1 VNRREEREE
10 AFEALVENAWPGL
23 VRLGTALVGDRHA
36 AEDLAQ
42 TALLKTYEHW
52 RRIREPAAAGAY
64 ARTALVRDAVR
75 LRTRRRREE
84 RRDHESLPELA
95 SRDVAPGAALSVA
108 LERALTALPTP
119 QRAALVLRHLLDLS
133 EADTATALG
142 CSVGTVKSRCSR
154 AAASLRAAGLLDD
167 DPREPQHTGGTA

>member
-1 VNRREEREE
+1 VRHRDERDE
-10 AFEALVENAWPGL
+10 AFEALVEDAWPGL

-42 TALLKTYEHW
+42 TSLLKTYEHW
-52 RRIREPAAAGAY
+52 RRIREPASAGAY
-64 ARTALVRDAVR
+64 ARTALVRDA
-75 LRTRRRREE
+75 LRFRTHRRRED
-84 RRDHESLPELA
+84 RREHESLPEQP

-108 LERALTALPTP
+108 LERALASLPPP

-133 EADTATALG
+133 EADTAAALG
-142 CSVGTVKSRCSR
+142 CSAGTVKSRCSR

-167 DPREPQHTGGTA
+167 DPREPQPTGGTA